1 MSDTADESEE
11 DNYNQLN
18 DEQNTQIIKELAAK
32 STTTAVQKIIL
43 SYDIGKDGAFIRRR
57 MNKYNLPQLQEAA
70 VLLRMN
76 TDGVR
81 KPQLVSNIIHKIES
95 FLREKCD
102 VCEHYYNLELEDEP
116 LFRCEHCQQGCHTE
130 CFQELATVM
139 DKKKLHMFKYY
150 CTKCLKNVEQETR
163 HEPGVPTPPID
174 QLNSTRI
181 SNRDPDVSHTRDPYV
196 SHHSDQEIDNEE
208 SDEPRRICK
217 FYIRGKCKFG
227 STGTRGGTCRF
238 EHPEPCKPFSQ
249 HGATSRGCQ
258 NDRCPLWHPPL
269 CRRSTNYRKCFR
281 QDCHFWHLRGT
292 IRRPPVAEGGFNTQQ
307 PAAPSNPAV
316 NNHQPAANS
325 VHPAANPYPA
335 WQQQPAASQANQEIS
350 HQNRVSAQIQ
360 LQLQSAEQ
368 KQTSFLEQM
377 REEMNHMKTA
387 FQQQMQA
394 LIRVQP
400 PQMNNQPQVNNQNQ
414 PAHSVYQVPVYNF
427 TPSAPPM

>member
-1 MSDTADESEE
+1 MTDTADENEE
-11 DNYNQLN
+11 DNYYQLN

-43 SYDIGKDGAFIRRR
+43 SYEAGKDGGIIRRR
-57 MNKYNLPQLQEAA
+57 MNKFNLPQLQEAA
-70 VLLRMN
+70 ELLKMN
-76 TDGVR
+76 TVGVR

-102 VCEHYYNLELEDEP
+102 VCEQYYNLKLEDEP

-130 CFQELATVM
+130 CFQELANVM
-139 DKKKLHMFKYY
+139 DKKKFHMFKYY

-163 HEPGVPTPPID
+163 HEPGVPPPPAE

-181 SNRDPDVSHTRDPYV
+181 STRDPDVSQQR
-196 SHHSDQEIDNEE
+196 DQESDDSED

-238 EHPEPCKPFSQ
+238 EHPEPCKPFSH

-258 NDRCPLWHPPL
+258 DDRCTLWHPPL

-292 IRRPPVAEGGFNTQQ
+292 IRRPPVAEGGFNPQQ
-307 PAAPSNPAV
+307 PAASSNPAV
-316 NNHQPAANS
+316 NNHQP
-325 VHPAANPYPA
+325 PAANVYPAANPA
-335 WQQQPAASQANQEIS
+335 WQQQPAAAQANQEVS

-368 KQTSFLEQM
+368 KQNTFLEQM
-377 REEMNHMKTA
+377 REEMNQMKIA
-387 FQQQMQA
+387 FQQQMQT

>member
-139 DKKKLHMFKYY
+139 DKKKFHMFKYY

-163 HEPGVPTPPID
+163 HEPGVPPPPID

-181 SNRDPDVSHTRDPYV
+181 SNRDPDVSHPRDPYV